1 MPGGKKP
8 GPSIKNPAT
17 YEALKKKGLSKE
29 SAAAI
34 SNWAVG
40 QGYKKG
46 VHHKSHDE
54 DDDYEAVDGW
64 LMRGGNAM
72 RDREFS
78 ASRREELAKKGH
90 AMAGGGFPVESRQD
104 LLNAIHAIG
113 RAKNP
118 AAAKKHIKKR
128 ARAMGLTELLPE
140 NWDAATVDAKPCP
153 KCDGAGNVNG
163 FKCDRCDGEGYVGI
177 PESQQDE
184 LPPQF
189 SCPECHGTGKDPDD
203 DSGSTEWI
211 GIVIRPCS
219 SSSTT
224 IR

>member
-46 VHHKSHDE
+46 VHHKSHDQ

-64 LMRGGNAM
+64 LMRGADPM
-72 RDREFS
+72 LRDRDFS
-78 ASRREELAKKGH
+78 ASRREELAKSGK
-90 AMAGGGFPVESRQD
+90 AMPGGGYPIESRKD
-104 LLNAIHAIG
+104 LVNAIHAIG

-128 ARAMGLTELLPE
+128 ARSMGLTELLPE
-140 NWDAATVDAKPCP
+140 NWDA
-153 KCDGAGNVNG
+153 
-163 FKCDRCDGEGYVGI
+163 RLI
-177 PESQQDE
+177 PSAA
-184 LPPQF
+184 
-189 SCPECHGTGKDPDD
+189 
-203 DSGSTEWI
+203 
-211 GIVIRPCS
+211 
-219 SSSTT
+219 
-224 IR
+224 